1 MNMPPVVSASSILSF
16 PSEDKIKEF
25 SSNEQHQ
32 LVEKEPES
40 TMVTPPAVSASSILH
55 FPSEVK
61 IEESSSENQKDHVA
75 VEETGS
81 NVRNT
86 RYSLRLKAAAVAKKV
101 EDAAQIPS
109 QYTESLGTDSGFETG
124 SDLSVTPAFPPQTAS
139 HAPQL
144 DLDHPDHSDP
154 LDSEE
159 DTLRDTQ
166 NTQNSSSNNKKVRSK
181 QTKHAQTNLISNSLL
196 CKCAI
201 CDNNN
206 GDLIGCGGHCFQS
219 FHLDC
224 LGIINTPGTG
234 FVCDECIL
242 TPTVCFKCKKVA
254 SEDGD
259 ELVACGQQHCD
270 KHYHL
275 SCVRSIKTFTI
286 SKETNLSSCGL
297 HLCAKC
303 TYTETS
309 LNTTKLLQCIRCPL
323 ALHKVTCLVA
333 GCEVLNDKQ
342 MNLLPT
348 P

>member
-1 MNMPPVVSASSILSF
+1 MNNS
-16 PSEDKIKEF
+16 DKNI
-25 SSNEQHQ
+25 
-32 LVEKEPES
+32 V
-40 TMVTPPAVSASSILH
+40 
-55 FPSEVK
+55 
-61 IEESSSENQKDHVA
+61 
-75 VEETGS
+75 
-81 NVRNT
+81 
-86 RYSLRLKAAAVAKKV
+86 
-101 EDAAQIPS
+101 
-109 QYTESLGTDSGFETG
+109 
-124 SDLSVTPAFPPQTAS
+124 PAFLPPTAS

-166 NTQNSSSNNKKVRSK
+166 NSSSNNKKVHSK
-181 QTKHAQTNLISNSLL
+181 QAKNAQTNLISNSLL

-201 CDNNN
+201 CDNN
-206 GDLIGCGGHCFQS
+206 GDLVSCFQS

-224 LGIINTPGTG
+224 LGIINAPGTG

-259 ELVACGQQHCD
+259 DLVACGQQHCD

-275 SCVRSIKTFTI
+275 SCVRLIKTFTI

-342 MNLLPT
+342 MICYQHLDLKSASLPQSIGHFNMNTCLDCGFGGPLVCCDFCSATYHDHCLSDEQKPLESVPEWLCPCCASHDLPT
-348 P
+348 YESAVMCKCGSHRLVN

>member
-1 MNMPPVVSASSILSF
+1 MLPSLTWTTLIIQTHWTLKRTLSETHRTLRLTTRK
-16 PSEDKIKEF
+16 S
-25 SSNEQHQ
+25 
-32 LVEKEPES
+32 
-40 TMVTPPAVSASSILH
+40 AVSKLSMLRQIL
-55 FPSEVK
+55 PP
-61 IEESSSENQKDHVA
+61 
-75 VEETGS
+75 
-81 NVRNT
+81 T
-86 RYSLRLKAAAVAKKV
+86 RY
-101 EDAAQIPS
+101 
-109 QYTESLGTDSGFETG
+109 F
-124 SDLSVTPAFPPQTAS
+124 
-139 HAPQL
+139 
-144 DLDHPDHSDP
+144 
-154 LDSEE
+154 
-159 DTLRDTQ
+159 
-166 NTQNSSSNNKKVRSK
+166 
-181 QTKHAQTNLISNSLL
+181 

-224 LGIINTPGTG
+224 LGIINAPSTG

-342 MNLLPT
+342 MICYPT